1 MNRPTKNTIN
11 LLFPIICLIS
21 MLFVGNVNDCHAKE
35 KKGKQHHSKDYKKFP
50 AGSPEAV
57 LTAFVEADL
66 ESLDNRSDDNRYPLW
81 WDLTETPGQT
91 SDDKRYIELI
101 IKSYK
106 IVGTTIENN
115 KGIAT
120 VNLEM
125 YVLAFYSAGRSL
137 NKWEGVPVNLGTA
150 KYATNSKVF
159 LKEVLGSNI
168 EKIMNKDNSSYPVQK
183 EKRKWIFPV
192 KMIKKNGKWVIANGY
207 IPINSMYVRTDIK
220 NIEKRLFDNKSSME
234 VCNGKLSLQ
243 TYMKKIRPIDHITTE
258 IGTDMNKFK
267 AHYCRPE
274 IKEMIEGSIKEDKLY
289 IQQLKDLSKE

>member
-1 MNRPTKNTIN
+1 MNILTKYAIRI
-11 LLFPIICLIS
+11 LLTIICS
-21 MLFVGNVNDCHAKE
+21 FTMLFIGSVSVCHAKE
-35 KKGKQHHSKDYKKFP
+35 KQVKQQYSKDYKKFP

-66 ESLDNRSDDNRYPLW
+66 GDLDNRGDDRRYPLW

-91 SDDKRYIELI
+91 SDDKPYINLI

-106 IVGTTIENN
+106 IVGSTIDNG

-125 YVLAFYSAGRSL
+125 DVLVFCSEGRSFSE
-137 NKWEGVPVNLGTA
+137 WEGMPVNLGTA
-150 KYATNSKVF
+150 KYAINSEVF
-159 LKEVLGSNI
+159 LKEVLGSNL
-168 EKIMNKDNSSYPVQK
+168 EKIMNKESFSYPVQK
-183 EKRKWIFPV
+183 DKRKWTFPIQMV
-192 KMIKKNGKWVIANGY
+192 KKDGKWVIANGY
-207 IPINSMYVRTDIK
+207 IPHRSMYVSTDIK

-258 IGTDMNKFK
+258 IGTDMNKFN

-274 IKEMIEGSIKEDKLY
+274 IKEMIEGFIKKDKLY